1 MTRAII
7 FGSLLTL
14 TGVAYGSGATG
25 VGMSQPQRQALSV
38 RSGSFFGGSSGSRS
52 RRGGFFYSGSG
63 GRSSGGGFSGGS
75 FGGGFSGGGGAT
87 GSW

>member
-38 RSGSFFGGSSGSRS
+38 RSGSYFGGTSGSGRRS
-52 RRGGFFYSGSG
+52 RGGFFYSGSG
-63 GRSSGGGFSGGS
+63 GRRSGGGFS
-75 FGGGFSGGGGAT
+75 FGK
-87 GSW
+87 